1 MIRGELAEFLK
12 DGLGI
17 HIGTRD
23 TRMQPNGARAV
34 AVTVEDREH
43 LLVYVSKAAV
53 QRVLP
58 DLEENGHVAIV
69 LARPTDE
76 RACQIKGR
84 FVDVRPARTSERVF
98 LAVQWDRFLQNLERI
113 GIPRAGSANWSTW
126 PAVAIRIRVTEVFD
140 QTPGPSAGA
149 PLS

>member
-1 MIRGELAEFLK
+1 MVRGELAEFLR

-23 TRMQPNGARAV
+23 AHLQPNGARAV
-34 AVTVEDREH
+34 AVAVEDSDH
-43 LLVYVSKAAV
+43 LVVYVSKVAA

-58 DLEENGHVAIV
+58 DLEDNGHAALVV
-69 LARPTDE
+69 ARPTDE

-84 FVDVRPARTSERVF
+84 FVDVRPARASERVF
-98 LAVQWDRFLQNLERI
+98 LAVQWDRFMQNLERI

-126 PAVAIRIRVTEVFD
+126 PAVAIRIRVTEIFD
-140 QTPGPSAGA
+140 QTPGPSAGT